1 MAFSKGFITY
11 FIESLAGKNSS
22 FKKSFQINK
31 KFSDVAKMVRDLK
44 LFGTSMAGKIM
55 KDVDNGRAFA
65 FNYDCAGGKA
75 TGASFYDIVI
85 VHRGEKIEYMEIDY
99 FGAGANYCVHK
110 AIEKIEKTLEDYVSE
125 DTDDTSVATEAPV
138 EKVDYSDKTLAELV
152 DIMDR
157 ELQSFAKSADKASF
171 EKVVAV
177 KEAIEASINEKPLAE
192 RGAFSSAIS
201 NLNMYVSAIKTQF
214 TIPGANVST
223 FLGTYIPQMQQ
234 SIIEISSKL

>member
-1 MAFSKGFITY
+1 MAFNKEFITY
-11 FIESLAGKNSS
+11 IIEAITGKNSS
-22 FKKSFQINK
+22 YQKSFKPNK
-31 KFSDVAKMVRDLK
+31 KFSDVVKMVRDFK
-44 LFGTSMAGKIM
+44 LFETSMKGKVM
-55 KDVDNGRAFA
+55 KDVDTGKAFV
-65 FNYDCAGGKA
+65 FSYDCAGGQG
-75 TGASFYDIVI
+75 GAAWFDIKI
-85 VHRGEKIEYMEIDY
+85 VHHGEKIEYMEFDY
-99 FGAGANYCVHK
+99 FCGGAHHCVNK
-110 AIEKIEKTLEDYVSE
+110 AIEKIEKTLEDYTSE
-125 DTDDTSVATEAPV
+125 DSVEATIAKEPIV
-138 EKVDYSDKTLAELV
+138 EKEDYSGKTLAELV
-152 DIMDR
+152 DIMDK

-171 EKVVAV
+171 ETVVAV